1 MKNLLLAVST
11 CALAAACSSTSVN
24 VTNTGNRNGVVATS
38 SPVPAASVSVPGNS
52 AAPAANA
59 DLSKFDNYQA
69 KLDALLP
76 VKVAAA
82 GVTWDRVDIGGD
94 EYSQNPCNP
103 ARRAK
108 YGSGGTK
115 NGERA
120 KLINISVGDCTTAEQ
135 ATSTIKN
142 RERSDTG
149 KAMPRKKGTMVFGPT
164 PESASWSSGPMVF
177 LVSVM
182 GDATAADLKKFIDAM
197 P

>member
-1 MKNLLLAVST
+1 MKKLLLAVST

-38 SPVPAASVSVPGNS
+38 SPVPPASASVAGNT

-69 KLDALLP
+69 TLDALLP
-76 VKVAAA
+76 VKINAG

-94 EYSQNPCNP
+94 ESSQNPCNP

-108 YGSGGTK
+108 YGSGDTK

-120 KLINISVGDCTTAEQ
+120 KRINITVGNCTTAEQ
-135 ATSTIKN
+135 ATSTLKL
-142 RERSDTG
+142 RESPDTG
-149 KAMPRKKGTMVFGPT
+149 KVMPRKKGTMMFGPT
-164 PESASWSSGPMVF
+164 PESAAWTSGSMVF
-177 LVSVM
+177 SASVM

>member
-1 MKNLLLAVST
+1 M
-11 CALAAACSSTSVN
+11 CALTAACSSPSVN
-24 VTNTGNRNGVVATS
+24 IANTGNRNAANATS
-38 SPVPAASVSVPGNS
+38 ASTPVPAAST
-52 AAPAANA
+52 AAPANTATNA

-76 VKVAAA
+76 VKVVAA

-120 KLINISVGDCTTAEQ
+120 KLINISVGNCTTAEQ

-177 LVSVM
+177 LASVM
-182 GDATAADLKKFIDAM
+182 GDADAADLKKFMDAM